1 MNLDKENPIAQ
12 FMRESRKKANLTQVE
27 LSDITGLGLRFIREL
42 EQGKSNLM
50 LSKVNQSLLFFGH
63 KLSPTPLTKL
73 DREKL
78 AGEL

>member
-1 MNLDKENPIAQ
+1 MNWDRENPIAQ
-12 FMRESRKKANLTQVE
+12 FRRDSRKKANLTQVE

-50 LSKVNQSLLFFGH
+50 LSKVNQLLLFFGH
-63 KLSPTPLTKL
+63 KLFPTPLSKL
-73 DREKL
+73 EREKL

>member
-27 LSDITGLGLRFIREL
+27 LSDITRLGLRFIREL
-42 EQGKSNLM
+42 EQGKSNLI
-50 LSKVNQSLLFFGH
+50 SNVNQLLLFFGH
-63 KLSPTPLTKL
+63 KLSPTPLSKL

>member
-1 MNLDKENPIAQ
+1 MNWDKENLIAQ
-12 FMRESRKKANLTQVE
+12 FIRERRKEVNLTQVE
-27 LSDITGLGLRFIREL
+27 LSDITGLGLRFIREI

-50 LSKVNQSLLFFGH
+50 LSKINQLLLFFGH

-78 AGEL
+78 SQEL

>member
-42 EQGKSNLM
+42 EQGKSIAP
-50 LSKVNQSLLFFGH
+50 FFR
-63 KLSPTPLTKL
+63 T
-73 DREKL
+73 
-78 AGEL
+78 